1 MKYKYIIF
9 EKLIMY
15 FLQNGGDVNLKNSEG
30 ETAYDVNCRHTTGVA
45 VNPVR
50 IELIDD
56 AQHEGCK
63 WRI

>member
-1 MKYKYIIF
+1 
-9 EKLIMY
+9 MY